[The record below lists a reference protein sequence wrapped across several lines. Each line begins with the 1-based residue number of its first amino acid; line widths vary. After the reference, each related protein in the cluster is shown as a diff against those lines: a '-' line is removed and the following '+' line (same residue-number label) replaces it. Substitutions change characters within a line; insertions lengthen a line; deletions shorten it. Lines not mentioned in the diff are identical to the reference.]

1 MPDFKNIQV
10 STKTV
15 IAQTNASYDIQKLYE
30 KLPVSDYIVVKKRR
44 GRRKNTIVEDPN
56 KDLPSGSIIT
66 LKYFDNVKG
75 VVRKAKKKKGKF
87 FRNAVSIVMKVMDK
101 FVNSFLLFLTF
112 LFFVEYVTKLYTQ
125 NELKTKNGI
134 SEFINL
140 SYKLFAIDILP

>member
-30 KLPVSDYIVVKKRR
+30 KLPVSNYVVVKKRR

-66 LKYFDNVKG
+66 LKYFG
-75 VVRKAKKKKGKF
+75 V
-87 FRNAVSIVMKVMDK
+87 NN
-101 FVNSFLLFLTF
+101 NS
-112 LFFVEYVTKLYTQ
+112 
-125 NELKTKNGI
+125 
-134 SEFINL
+134 
-140 SYKLFAIDILP
+140 